1 MIAMMIFKTSDECDA
16 CIYALVR
23 VTGFEATSTQ
33 FLSEHSIP
41 FSQTDQ
47 MK

>member
-23 VTGFEATSTQ
+23 VTGFEATST
-33 FLSEHSIP
+33 
-41 FSQTDQ
+41 
-47 MK
+47 

>member
-41 FSQTDQ
+41 FRQTD
-47 MK
+47 K